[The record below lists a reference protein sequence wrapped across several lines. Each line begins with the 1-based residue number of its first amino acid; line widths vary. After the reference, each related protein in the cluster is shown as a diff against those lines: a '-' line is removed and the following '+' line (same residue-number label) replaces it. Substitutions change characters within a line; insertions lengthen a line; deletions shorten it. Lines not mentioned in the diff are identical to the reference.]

1 MVTMSLAKAR
11 SIATL
16 AGHEDDEIADVASAI
31 LTALRFALRLKET
44 EYDKSRRN
52 DS

>member
-31 LTALRFALRLKET
+31 LTALEVDLPIVLKPGFYE
-44 EYDKSRRN
+44 D
-52 DS
+52 